1 MELVFVYVEEHKIL
15 KNIGAS
21 FSSNYK
27 STYIDNVL
35 KIVES
40 EEKTFDYY
48 KGCNI
53 KAIVGQN
60 GTGKSSILDFIETS
74 CSKYTESSG
83 FIVWYDYDDK
93 FFLVHDLNDTLKEGR
108 VECCSN
114 YKVVKNNKRYLV
126 NTETKIFKINN
137 ISSIGLYGLNKKTS
151 NVIDCSLGTQS
162 KYRGKKRT
170 VNLGR
175 MLNFFNNSEWLKSKQ
190 AGYKYV
196 FEFKLPSF
204 TIRKWV
210 FSLLDEISKDLSE
223 KELKNKKRIY
233 EMELFELEPIFYAKE
248 STSVEDI
255 FQGLIKR
262 NIFSFVR
269 AMPSMRI
276 TSSKTADAICIE
288 LINSGVLLN
297 RINTKKIIDIVKLVH
312 QISSKDTQFGVYD
325 LFDYNEIL
333 ELHFSKFIDSLMN
346 VSRAIA
352 DAITLQSKGYADK
365 LESNN
370 HECIINL
377 LDSFTSLHTSI
388 VNNFN
393 YGWEGFSTG
402 ELAKLNIFSSL
413 YNIYSE
419 FEGRNALIIID
430 EVDLFLHPEWQRT
443 FLNELVSF
451 IEGTSFDA
459 KLQIILTTH
468 SPIIIGDFLPK
479 DIVSLRLNEDNIPVI
494 VDSYGFGT
502 GITESYILGMHI
514 KSTYGEL
521 SRLKLSELINNKIK
535 GVLSDK
541 DKIFI
546 EQISNAELKE
556 SMLK

>member
-27 STYIDNVL
+27 TTYVDNVL
-35 KIVES
+35 KIVGAED
-40 EEKTFDYY
+40 KTFDYY
-48 KGCNI
+48 RGCNI

-83 FIVWYDYDDK
+83 FIVWYDYDER
-93 FFLVHDLNDTLKEGR
+93 FFLVHDLNDTLKEVR
-108 VECCSN
+108 IECCSD
-114 YKVVKNNKRYLV
+114 YRVVKNNKRYLI

-137 ISSIGLYGLNKKTS
+137 ISSVGLYGLNKKTS
-151 NVIDCSLGTQS
+151 NVVDYSLGTQS

-196 FEFKLPSF
+196 FEFKQPSA

-210 FSLLDEISKDLSE
+210 FSLLDEINKDLSE
-223 KELKNKKRIY
+223 KELKSKNRAY
-233 EMELFELEPIFYAKE
+233 EMELFELEPIFYDKD
-248 STSVEDI
+248 SISVEDI
-255 FQGLIKR
+255 FQGLLKR
-262 NIFSFVR
+262 NVFSFVR

-276 TSSKTADAICIE
+276 ASSKTADSICIE
-288 LINSGVLLN
+288 LINSGVLLE
-297 RINTKKIIDIVKLVH
+297 RINNKKIIDMVKLVH
-312 QISSKDTQFGVYD
+312 ERCSKDTRAGIYD

-333 ELHFSKFIDSLMN
+333 DLHFSRFLDSLMN
-346 VSRAIA
+346 VSHAIA
-352 DAITLQSKGYADK
+352 DAIALQSKGYADK
-365 LESNN
+365 IESNN
-370 HECIINL
+370 YECIINL
-377 LDSFTSLHTSI
+377 LDSFTTLHTSI

-402 ELAKLNIFSSL
+402 ELAKLNVFSSL

-419 FEGRNALIIID
+419 FEGRNALIIVD

-451 IEGTSFDA
+451 IEGTNFNA

-535 GVLSDK
+535 GVLSDN